1 MERGLKTIA
10 DTDHWPESKAGSI
23 SSWVPPLLTHFNIF
37 NFHLNKA
44 AGIRDA
50 MVTQGLDVQG
60 RGPMGVPV
68 LVEEL
73 LLLHARKPTAVPKL
87 VGNGIN
93 PMVLLCVKLLFMS
106 NVRRKRAAT
115 PTAPLTSAD
124 DSTTEGED
132 LDELEYRKQMDG
144 EMGVQHS
151 VSEDDE
157 DDTDAKPQQTET
169 TVGTIEDFVMGLRL
183 AEGIEG
189 INELKEL
196 DDEF

>member
-1 MERGLKTIA
+1 
-10 DTDHWPESKAGSI
+10 
-23 SSWVPPLLTHFNIF
+23 
-37 NFHLNKA
+37 
-44 AGIRDA
+44 
-50 MVTQGLDVQG
+50 
-60 RGPMGVPV
+60 MGVPV

-157 DDTDAKPQQTET
+157 DDTDAKPQQAET
-169 TVGTIEDFVMGLRL
+169 TVGTIEDFVMGLRH

-189 INELKEL
+189 INELEEL
-196 DDEF
+196 DDEFL